1 MDRHHHY
8 DSANEDE
15 IKAIDNVPLCLLL
28 LVLLHRRRRLRAI
41 PTPTHR
47 QWTGQEITSSLLN
60 CGSPTRI
67 HNALRMQLDTFYLL
81 RDWLL
86 LNTNLQNSIYG
97 SRSVSIE
104 EKIMIFIFIA
114 STGASNRATQER
126 FNRSPSTIS
135 QYVVRVFTISE

>member
-15 IKAIDNVPLCLLL
+15 IEAIDNVPLCLLL

-86 LNTNLQNSIYG
+86 LNTNRVAIHSTVNSIRLKLKRL
-97 SRSVSIE
+97 RSVPQLNVNQRKMSSTSIQ
-104 EKIMIFIFIA
+104 
-114 STGASNRATQER
+114 ST
-126 FNRSPSTIS
+126 
-135 QYVVRVFTISE
+135 